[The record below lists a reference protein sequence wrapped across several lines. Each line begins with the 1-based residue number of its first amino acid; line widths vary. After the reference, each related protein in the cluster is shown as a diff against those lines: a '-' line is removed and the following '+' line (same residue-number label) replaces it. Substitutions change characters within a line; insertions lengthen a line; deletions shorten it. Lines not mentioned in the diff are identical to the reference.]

1 MIEIV
6 LLGEPVAKG
15 RPRFSQATGHAYTPE
30 KTRTYE
36 QMLRLAATDVMGDRP
51 LLEGPLRVHM
61 HVVVP
66 IAKSWPEKKK
76 RAARA
81 GINLPISRPDWE
93 NYGKVLDAANLV
105 VWGDDGQVCD
115 GRITKVYGDKPGMWV
130 WIDEI
135 PLPWSF
141 EGPPVWAETAPKEG
155 VFA

>member
-51 LLEGPLRVHM
+51 PLEGPLVLDMRV
-61 HVVVP
+61 VKSIP
-66 IAKSWPEKKK
+66 RSWPKKK
-76 RAARA
+76 QEAARSGA
-81 GINLPISRPDWE
+81 LLPTGKPDWD
-93 NYGKVLDAANLV
+93 NFGKVVDAGNMV
-105 VWGDDGQVCD
+105 IWVDDGQIVD
-115 GRITKVYGDKPGMWV
+115 GRVRKSYGEKPGMW
-130 WIDEI
+130 ITI
-135 PLPWSF
+135 TPM
-141 EGPPVWAETAPKEG
+141 EG

>member
-51 LLEGPLRVHM
+51 PLEGPLTLDMRV
-61 HVVVP
+61 VKSIP
-66 IAKSWPEKKK
+66 RSWPKKK
-76 RAARA
+76 QEMARSGA
-81 GINLPISRPDWE
+81 LLPTGKPDWD
-93 NYGKVLDAANLV
+93 NFGKVVDAGNMV
-105 VWGDDGQVCD
+105 IWVDDGQIVD
-115 GRITKVYGDKPGMWV
+115 GRVRKSYGEKPGMW
-130 WIDEI
+130 ITI
-135 PLPWSF
+135 TPM
-141 EGPPVWAETAPKEG
+141 EG

>member
-51 LLEGPLRVHM
+51 PLEGPLTLDMRV
-61 HVVVP
+61 VKSIP
-66 IAKSWPEKKK
+66 RSWPKKK
-76 RAARA
+76 QEAARSGA
-81 GINLPISRPDWE
+81 LLPTGKPDWD
-93 NYGKVLDAANLV
+93 NFGKVVDAGNMV
-105 VWGDDGQVCD
+105 IWVDDGQIVD
-115 GRITKVYGDKPGMWV
+115 GRVRKSYGEKPGMW
-130 WIDEI
+130 ITI
-135 PLPWSF
+135 TPM
-141 EGPPVWAETAPKEG
+141 EG

>member
-51 LLEGPLRVHM
+51 PLEGPLTLDMRV
-61 HVVVP
+61 VKSIP
-66 IAKSWPEKKK
+66 RSWPKKKQEAAKSG
-76 RAARA
+76 AL
-81 GINLPISRPDWE
+81 LPTNRPDFD
-93 NYGKVLDAANLV
+93 NFSKVVDSCNLV
-105 VWGDDGQVCD
+105 IWVDDGQIVD
-115 GRITKVYGDKPGMWV
+115 ARIRKTYGEKPCLIIRV
-130 WIDEI
+130 TPFD
-135 PLPWSF
+135 
-141 EGPPVWAETAPKEG
+141 G